1 MTSINITLDSQPVL
15 AVLAQLLGVT
25 TPAGMAPAMK
35 EIGDELVEST
45 IRRFETGAGPDGS
58 PWKPLKPGTV
68 LARHRWLLGERRGLN
83 EKNGPNAGRLAT
95 ASVGRL
101 IRPLDESGRL
111 LGSIHAE
118 IIHGGA
124 GVEVGTNRSFPRK
137 KKEDGASEQDDDGVS
152 AAVHQFGTRDGRIPA
167 RPFLGLSGSDT
178 NLVLDI
184 LNELLDD
191 ASSL

>member
-1 MTSINITLDSQPVL
+1 MTSITITVDSPPVL
-15 AVLAQLLGVT
+15 AVLQQLLGVT

-35 EIGDELVEST
+35 EIGDSLVEST
-45 IRRFETGAGPDGS
+45 IRRFETGTGPDGS

-68 LARHRWLLGERRGLN
+68 LERYRKMLGGMPGLN

-118 IIHGGA
+118 IVHGGA

-137 KKEDGASEQDDDGVS
+137 KKEDGASEQEGDGVS
-152 AAVHQFGTRDGRIPA
+152 AAVHQFGTRDGHIPA
-167 RPFLGLSGSDT
+167 RPFLGLSGGDT
-178 NLVLDI
+178 TLVLDI
-184 LNELLDD
+184 LRELLDD
-191 ASSL
+191 ASRI